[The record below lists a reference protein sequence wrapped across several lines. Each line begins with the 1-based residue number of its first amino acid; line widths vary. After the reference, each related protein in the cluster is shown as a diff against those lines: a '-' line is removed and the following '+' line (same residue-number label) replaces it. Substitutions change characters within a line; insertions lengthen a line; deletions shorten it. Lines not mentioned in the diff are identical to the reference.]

1 MLRGSGLAK
10 RKPISAMSSIQ
21 PAPSPLAADRAL
33 VHRRGDRAWR
43 ATDSCR
49 SISGA
54 VGPPTFRGSHQRGEL
69 GLSRRCNPSG
79 PCRERILPLGT
90 FKLIYITESGDAHGR
105 CKQTIPIYF
114 TKGVGGA
121 SGLPV
126 GVSPHGSLQIRLNS
140 LVVSGALAV
149 AASALALSLRSA
161 WFRRSFSIA
170 VVQALAAATGNI
182 GRFLAGASWRRGVGR
197 WVTTGK
203 SMVGS
208 LARLNSNR

>member
-1 MLRGSGLAK
+1 MFNK
-10 RKPISAMSSIQ
+10 
-21 PAPSPLAADRAL
+21 
-33 VHRRGDRAWR
+33 
-43 ATDSCR
+43 
-49 SISGA
+49 
-54 VGPPTFRGSHQRGEL
+54 
-69 GLSRRCNPSG
+69 
-79 PCRERILPLGT
+79 ERDIPPLGT